1 MTGLEHLL
9 SFNSIIV
16 LLGTGL
22 LGLSC
27 GVIGSF
33 TVLRERALIGD
44 CIAHAS
50 LPGICAAF
58 LLLRDRSFSILFIGA
73 IVSGLISAWCVSAI
87 RNHTRIKEDTAL
99 ALVLSCFFG
108 LGISLSRYAQNHPS
122 GNKAGLD
129 TFILGKAATL
139 STNDVLLIGGIT
151 VLTITVV
158 MLLFKELTLLCFDR
172 EFARAQGFSTLFLD
186 YALMTLV
193 CLCTAAGLSAVGA
206 VLIVA
211 LLIFPAATARLWTD
225 RIHLMVIASGVF
237 GVIASLGGVLLSTFA
252 PATLAPEGLPTGPLV
267 VLTATAVFILSYIFA
282 PTHGLL
288 KRALKLRTH
297 GAHGS

>member
-1 MTGLEHLL
+1 MTGFEHLL
-9 SFNSIIV
+9 SFNSLVV

-58 LLLRDRSFSILFIGA
+58 LLLHDRSFGILFVGA
-73 IVSGLISAWCVSAI
+73 IISGLISAWCVSAI

-108 LGISLSRYAQNHPS
+108 LGISLSRYAQNQPS

-151 VLTITVV
+151 ALTLLVV
-158 MLLFKELTLLCFDR
+158 TALFKELTLLCFDR
-172 EFARAQGFSTLFLD
+172 EFARTQGFSTVFLD
-186 YALMTLV
+186 YTLMTLV
-193 CLCTAAGLSAVGA
+193 CLCTAAGLSSVGA

-225 RIHLMVIASGVF
+225 RIHLMVIASGVC
-237 GVIASLGGVLLSTFA
+237 GVVACLGGVLLSTIA
-252 PATLAPEGLPTGPLV
+252 PPALAPEGLPTGPLV
-267 VLTATAVFILSYIFA
+267 VLTASAVFTFSYLFA
-282 PTHGLL
+282 PAHGLI
-288 KRALKLRTH
+288 KRMRIVSKT